1 MANNDDKNKSNS
13 ECYLYK
19 DSSTLFQLSYN
30 NYDMSFLNRIISEY
44 FRIVKIDEVV
54 ALLFILMTFSWTFIY
69 NEITKCKNNCSINDD
84 TKDAAIKLALFLT
97 SFSTVCFLI
106 VNIIKYHHYF
116 ILNKNAKYIQR
127 YHSFFETNLFGYF
140 ILEVILAILH
150 PNLLC
155 KDAEFQ
161 TSIRYNMKEITYTIN
176 DFFSIIQGIRLS
188 YLIVIVPIC
197 SQYFSGRA
205 DRVCK
210 MMGKRLDLFFSFK
223 CIFIRYKAIMLIYS
237 FIIISTILAYLI
249 KIANLPVTQR
259 PNFNNLGD
267 YYWYVV
273 ITMTTVGYGDIY
285 PDTTVPRVI
294 GCGCAIAGSVVVALI
309 INFFNEII
317 SLKSE
322 EKKTLQFLQKVND
335 REELMKAFANYYK
348 AHMLF
353 VINKKKMENG
363 ILEKNIFNENK
374 LIELIKEK
382 METKKN
388 FKRLIHTFHL
398 NYSKEEDIDK
408 IKRKINELD
417 FNQIDTFSHIC
428 SLDVKV
434 KELILNIKSYYKQR
448 NKYMKKNINN
458 ISNSDNFTFEME
470 SK

>member
-1 MANNDDKNKSNS
+1 M
-13 ECYLYK
+13 
-19 DSSTLFQLSYN
+19 
-30 NYDMSFLNRIISEY
+30 
-44 FRIVKIDEVV
+44 
-54 ALLFILMTFSWTFIY
+54 
-69 NEITKCKNNCSINDD
+69 
-84 TKDAAIKLALFLT
+84 
-97 SFSTVCFLI
+97 
-106 VNIIKYHHYF
+106 
-116 ILNKNAKYIQR
+116 
-127 YHSFFETNLFGYF
+127 
-140 ILEVILAILH
+140 
-150 PNLLC
+150 
-155 KDAEFQ
+155 
-161 TSIRYNMKEITYTIN
+161 
-176 DFFSIIQGIRLS
+176 
-188 YLIVIVPIC
+188 
-197 SQYFSGRA
+197 
-205 DRVCK
+205 
-210 MMGKRLDLFFSFK
+210 
-223 CIFIRYKAIMLIYS
+223 
-237 FIIISTILAYLI
+237 IISTILAYLI
-249 KIANLPVTQR
+249 KIANLPVTHR

-285 PDTTVPRVI
+285 PDTTVSRVI

-309 INFFNEII
+309 INFFNEMI

-322 EKKTLQFLQKVND
+322 EKKTLQFQQKVND

-417 FNQIDTFSHIC
+417 FNQIDTFSHIS
-428 SLDVKV
+428 SLNVKV